1 MTLPAKII
9 SDKPGKPG
17 RLRCP
22 AHLKF
27 VRSHRCCVP
36 HCDRRPIE
44 AAHVRA
50 GTDPQALGSKP
61 GDNWTI
67 SLCSHHHAEQHRI
80 GEHNFGI
87 EYNLSMK
94 ALAEEFW
101 AKSPH
106 RRRAEAA
113 QRKSA

>member
-1 MTLPAKII
+1 MTLPRKII
-9 SDKPGKPG
+9 EEKSCKTI

-27 VRSHRCCVP
+27 VRSHACCVP
-36 HCDRRPIE
+36 HCNRRPIE
-44 AAHVRA
+44 AAHVRS
-50 GTDPQALGSKP
+50 GTDPQALSVKP
-61 GDNWTI
+61 GDNWTV

-101 AKSPH
+101 LKSPH
-106 RRRAEAA
+106 RRLAELG
-113 QRKSA
+113 QRKMA

>member
-1 MTLPAKII
+1 MTLPKRLPAPPK
-9 SDKPGKPG
+9 KET

-22 AHLKF
+22 QHLRW
-27 VRSHRCCVP
+27 VRSHQCCVP
-36 HCDRRPIE
+36 GCDRRPIE
-44 AAHVRA
+44 AAHVRS
-50 GTDPQALGSKP
+50 GTDPQGLGIKP
-61 GDNWTI
+61 GDNHTI

-106 RRRAEAA
+106 RKRTEAKARAA
-113 QRKSA
+113 